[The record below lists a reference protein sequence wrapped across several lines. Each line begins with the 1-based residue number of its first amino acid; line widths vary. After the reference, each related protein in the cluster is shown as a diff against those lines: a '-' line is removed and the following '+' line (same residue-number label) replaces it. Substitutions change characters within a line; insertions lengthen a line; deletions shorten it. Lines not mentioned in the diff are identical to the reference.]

1 MRLFFALWPGKTLAR
16 KWHGLGRRW
25 HPVVGGRLMPI
36 ANLHLTLV
44 FLGEVPEQRV
54 SELQTCVAALVSPPV
69 RLVLTHAGYWKHNG
83 IVWLGPETLVPELA
97 ALMDELHKRLT
108 AAGFALEQREY
119 VPHITLLRK
128 ALREPG
134 ESLKPMVWES
144 ASFVLAG
151 STRVEGGSSYAILG
165 RWPLT
170 GKYSEP
176 AAR

>member
-25 HPVVGGRLMPI
+25 HPVVGGRLMPV

-44 FLGEVPEQRV
+44 FLGEVPEQRI
-54 SELQTCVAALVSPPV
+54 SELQACVADLSAAPV
-69 RLVLTHAGYWKHNG
+69 RLELTHAGYWKHNG
-83 IVWLGPETLVPELA
+83 IVWLAPTTVPSELA
-97 ALMDELHKRLT
+97 ALEQALRSRLV
-108 AAGFALEQREY
+108 AAGFVLEQREY

-128 ALREPG
+128 ALRGPA
-134 ESLKPMVWES
+134 ESLRPIVWGCD
-144 ASFVLAG
+144 SFVLAG
-151 STRVEGGSSYAILG
+151 STPGENGSSYAILG

-170 GKYSEP
+170 GKCSEP